1 MCRIFVFIF
10 RHIYHCT
17 CHYFFKPIWGNAS
30 CPINLLAE
38 PLNFPLCCFLPMAVS
53 CSHTEPLKYV
63 FPLGAELGHTLL
75 ESCWIILVM
84 TKINLNPTEMDFHCL
99 VPLPSCEPQ
108 SLAQSTNSFFRMNNW
123 RFWGDSP
130 SVFDWDKVE
139 FLSAH
144 KAA

>member
-17 CHYFFKPIWGNAS
+17 CHYFYKPVWGNAS

-38 PLNFPLCCFLPMAVS
+38 PLNFPLCCFLPVAVS
-53 CSHTEPLKYV
+53 RSHSEPLKYV
-63 FPLGAELGHTLL
+63 FPLGAKLGHTLL
-75 ESCWIILVM
+75 DSYWIILVM
-84 TKINLNPTEMDFHCL
+84 TKINLKPHRDGFPRL
-99 VPLPSCEPQ
+99 VPLPWPQ
-108 SLAQSTNSFFRMNNW
+108 SLAQSTNSFFRINDW

-130 SVFDWDKVE
+130 SVFDWDKVM

-144 KAA
+144 KAAL